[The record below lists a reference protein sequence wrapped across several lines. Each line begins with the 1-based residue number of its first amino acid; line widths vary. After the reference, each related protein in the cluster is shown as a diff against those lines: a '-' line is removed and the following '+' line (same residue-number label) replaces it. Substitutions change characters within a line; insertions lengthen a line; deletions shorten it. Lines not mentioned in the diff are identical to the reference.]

1 MNKSQTKIISVIFG
15 ILSLAFAIYSFY
27 TFRAL
32 FGSFGSFGS
41 LNYTVFNIDNLNFI
55 FLEIALTPVV
65 FLLATISSIGL
76 FKLERWGIILA
87 NIALDFYLMLFSGLL
102 LTHFFPD
109 LFDNSIN
116 SGNWFIFW
124 HFNLR
129 IDTIIVPLCALS
141 FMVFF
146 NLKIFKRNY

>member
-1 MNKSQTKIISVIFG
+1 MNKSQIKIISVIFG
-15 ILSLAFAIYSFY
+15 ILSLAFSIYSFY

-41 LNYTVFNIDNLNFI
+41 LKYPVFNIDNLNFI
-55 FLEIALTPVV
+55 FLEIAFTPVV
-65 FLLATISSIGL
+65 FLLAAILSIGL
-76 FKLERWGIILA
+76 FKLKRWGKILA
-87 NIALDFYLMLFSGLL
+87 NIALSFYLMLFSRLL

-109 LFDNSIN
+109 LFDNSIK
-116 SGNWFIFW
+116 SGSWFIFW

-129 IDTIIVPLCALS
+129 IDTIIVPLCALA

-146 NLKIFKRNY
+146 NFKKFNRNY